1 MPTTIYL
8 VVTSSGSYDDY
19 GETIY
24 KAYFDK
30 DKAKEC
36 MDKYNI
42 ELKLKKEKAYK
53 CMSCEALYIDWDEV
67 EDRDLFIQE
76 LKEECPN
83 VNLENNDNSYSRCKH
98 EVDMFV
104 IEEHDAKIQEIE
116 VE

>member
-53 CMSCEALYIDWDEV
+53 
-67 EDRDLFIQE
+67 
-76 LKEECPN
+76 
-83 VNLENNDNSYSRCKH
+83 
-98 EVDMFV
+98 
-104 IEEHDAKIQEIE
+104 
-116 VE
+116 